1 MDLGHTSEIKKS
13 LHLPQKP
20 PLAQLKKITQT
31 NIIMYLQLELNFTV
45 LLPWVPQK
53 HAVLG

>member
-45 LLPWVPQK
+45 LLP
-53 HAVLG
+53 